1 MSEGTIDR
9 IKRDEGLSGALRGK
23 DHQTTT
29 TTTAIATATATATAK
44 DGKLAGDLVNR
55 DFATPCPTRV
65 WVTDFT
71 YCQT

>member
-9 IKRDEGLSGALRGK
+9 IKPDEGISGALRGK

-29 TTTAIATATATATAK
+29 AATAK
-44 DGKLAGDLVNR
+44 DEKLAGDLVKR
-55 DFATPCPTRV
+55 DFATPYPNRV
-65 WVTDFT
+65 WVTDLT